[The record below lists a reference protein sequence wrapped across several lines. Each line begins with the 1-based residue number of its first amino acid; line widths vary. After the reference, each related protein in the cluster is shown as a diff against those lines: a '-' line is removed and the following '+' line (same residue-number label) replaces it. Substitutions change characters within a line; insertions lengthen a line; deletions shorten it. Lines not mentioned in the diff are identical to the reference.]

1 MHLSIYLFLFYGV
14 HAFFQNKPDLF
25 FPKYTKL
32 YLHKKEIDG
41 FYGMIGPNIER
52 KNTKS
57 LMDLFMGN
65 GIIQGIFIKNG
76 TLTYVKKEV
85 ETEKRIFEKKLHR
98 KRFMPNMFG
107 VANTALFHHRNLTY
121 ALFERDLP
129 YIINID
135 FQKKRIETVGKYY
148 IDDIAHFS
156 AHSKVRD
163 SFIETIDYD
172 VLRKNVKFSQL
183 DSYFRLLS
191 SITVPVKYVPMVHD
205 FISTKKSM
213 IFLNSPLTTE
223 FSLLKMRVKLDVT
236 KSAIFYLVD
245 REKNNQI
252 QRYYVNHGIYIF
264 HYADVDDSDKEVE
277 IYAPVHDSLDLSTL
291 DIKGKYR
298 KIILDKQTKTVKIER
313 NPALE
318 DFNIEFPV
326 SFQHDNKTKVL
337 LRYVNNGKTGF
348 VLCHKLEMEKR
359 IDLPGRCICGE
370 ASIISIDEMPHAIFF
385 TIDAGE
391 NGYFNILNLET
402 EENDEIAMNT
412 KMKIGFH
419 SLFLQ
424 RKMI

>member
-1 MHLSIYLFLFYGV
+1 MYLSIYFFLFYGV
-14 HAFFQNKPDLF
+14 QAFFLNIPSSLQKP
-25 FPKYTKL
+25 KL

-65 GIIQGIFIKNG
+65 GIIQGVFIKNG
-76 TLTYVKKEV
+76 TLTFVKKEV

-98 KRFMPNMFG
+98 KMFMPNMFG
-107 VANTALFHHRNLTY
+107 VANTAFLHHRNLTY

-129 YIINID
+129 YIIDID

-156 AHSKVRD
+156 AHSKVKD
-163 SFIETIDYD
+163 TDLYIETIDYD
-172 VLRKNVKFSQL
+172 VLRKNVKFFQL
-183 DSYFRLLS
+183 DPYFRLLS
-191 SITVPVKYVPMVHD
+191 SITVPVKYMPMVHD
-205 FISTKKSM
+205 FISTKKNM

-264 HYADVDDSDKEVE
+264 HYADVDDSEKEVE

-298 KIILDKQTKTVKIER
+298 KIVLDKQTKTVKIEK
-313 NPALE
+313 NPVLE
-318 DFNIEFPV
+318 DLNVEFPV
-326 SFQHDNKTKVL
+326 SFQQDNKTKVL

-348 VLCHKLEMEKR
+348 VLCHKLEMEKC

-370 ASIISIDEMPHAIFF
+370 ASIVFVDEIPHAIFF
-385 TIDAGE
+385 TIDVGE

-402 EENDEIAMNT
+402 EENDEISMNA

-424 RKMI
+424 RKII